1 MAQTDV
7 RLNMVDVLYKKDTNA
22 VKLLEKEELSELL
35 ETVKAFEHA
44 PQYEVYDA
52 LSALA
57 FNYVK
62 LTLAAKELANGTG
75 KPTTV

>member
-1 MAQTDV
+1 
-7 RLNMVDVLYKKDTNA
+7 MVDVLYKKDA
-22 VKLLEKEELSELL
+22 DMVVKLLEKEELNELL
-35 ETVKAFEHA
+35 ETVRAFEHA

-62 LTLAAKELANGTG
+62 LTLAAKELINGTG